1 METSWHGHCPGQVWR
16 ARPGR
21 VASLWTSDALDQI
34 MTRAH
39 PTVELA
45 LINLHYA
52 KAEILCAGY
61 VSADML
67 RVLSHIEMAIT
78 DLNPMTDALDTLP
91 ASLIPAPARPEK
103 KRLA

>member
-1 METSWHGHCPGQVWR
+1 
-16 ARPGR
+16 
-21 VASLWTSDALDQI
+21 

-52 KAEILCAGY
+52 KSEILCAGY

-67 RVLSHIEMAIT
+67 RVLSHIEEAMAN
-78 DLNPMTDALDTLP
+78 LQPLADTLGDLP
-91 ASLIPAPARPEK
+91 ASLIPAPASVEK